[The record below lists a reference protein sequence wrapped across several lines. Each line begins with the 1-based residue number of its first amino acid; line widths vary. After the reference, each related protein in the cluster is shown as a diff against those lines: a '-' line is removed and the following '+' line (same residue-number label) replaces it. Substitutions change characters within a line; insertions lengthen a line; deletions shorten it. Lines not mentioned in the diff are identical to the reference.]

1 MHFQQVCLTALAFS
15 AAHGGTLD
23 HCPAHARHVVIHPLE
38 GSTDIVVEQDLLD
51 FDSWQVRLSRRR
63 NRLLH
68 VPVRF
73 PPVRTQAEL
82 LDALTD
88 AWRVMAAPPAP
99 FLTRFLEPPFLT
111 RFLEPP
117 ASIAEHRLPARTPA
131 RHADSPPG
139 GE

>member
-23 HCPAHARHVVIHPLE
+23 HCPAHARHVVIRPLDGPPSGE
-38 GSTDIVVEQDLLD
+38 IVVEQDLLD
-51 FDSWQVRLSRRR
+51 SDSWQVRLSRRR

-73 PPVRTQAEL
+73 PPVRTQEEL

-88 AWRVMAAPPAP
+88 AWRAMAAPPAP
-99 FLTRFLEPPFLT
+99 FLS

-117 ASIAEHRLPARTPA
+117 ARITAPARSASPV
-131 RHADSPPG
+131 RHAGLFPESQPHS
-139 GE
+139 E